1 MMCVL
6 RDHHFLIQEVVEET
20 ILSALG
26 SVLSRRSAPEI
37 DICREREREGE
48 REIEWETL
56 IRPSTDRRRSIPQ
69 PQTNLKQVN

>member
-37 DICREREREGE
+37 DICRERERGRE
-48 REIEWETL
+48 R
-56 IRPSTDRRRSIPQ
+56 DRVGDIDTSFHRQKKIHSPAPNQ
-69 PQTNLKQVN
+69 LEAS